1 MGEEQRKHIRFLVKD
16 DVIAA
21 LRNRSTKIGKVT
33 DISLGGLAFEHI
45 YEKNSN
51 ANHPMKNLFLMIN
64 GVCLSGVPCRVVYDV
79 PVGMPNEY
87 PPLITRF
94 RTRRC
99 GVQFETLSENQR
111 TQLDFF
117 LRTYAKEVAS

>member
-1 MGEEQRKHIRFLVKD
+1 MGEEQRKHIRFLVKE

-21 LRNRSTKIGKVT
+21 LRNRSTKIGKVR

-51 ANHPMKNLFLMIN
+51 ANHPMRNLFLMIN
-64 GVCLSGVPCRVVYDV
+64 GVRLSGVPCRVVYDV
-79 PVGMPNEY
+79 PAGMPDEY
-87 PPLITRF
+87 SPLITRF
-94 RTRRC
+94 PTRRC

-117 LRTYAKEVAS
+117 LRTYAKEAAS